1 MNLKTLRDN
10 IIYSSSTF
18 SRNKGE
24 ELFNKGL
31 VNSVKGKRIGE
42 GYHIYGSITNTVGAA
57 ILNSHLNIDVKTSK
71 LISCSCS
78 CLDYEEN
85 SKYNSRYLCEHMVGT
100 VLKFYSLALKKSGGS
115 DKKEKLIKK
124 KEAFFNN
131 FKDESKIKL
140 SLIPKLKYINI
151 NDDGYY
157 HCQLKVTDGI
167 NTALINSIYDFIRE
181 KEEGRGYSFNSKFI
195 YSENNH
201 YFSNNDERV
210 FDFFKEY
217 IDINKLIT
225 NDINALIKG
234 KDIRILKSSIRRFL
248 ELFRGKKV
256 ELSYEHIN
264 GVIEIL
270 EEKVPLDLY
279 GEFNNGEIII
289 SHRKAK
295 AINLNLSKDTILY
308 DGKIYLLTKEQ
319 SKIYVELF
327 NILGSNNK
335 LILKKDNFID
345 AFKVISRLSNKIT
358 FSNSMRNFILEES
371 KTKFNFNRKGR
382 EIFCTYDISALGENI
397 DFKEFK
403 NDVFK
408 GSLKAKKIDM
418 FLEKL
423 KFVKKDDVFS
433 FIGEDEDVYA
443 LLKDGLT
450 SLKEFG
456 EISYSNEFNEIKLFG
471 KNHIYSS
478 IYEDRGHLSL
488 EYSIGNI
495 SENDIGNAIEAL
507 KRGESFYRTSK
518 NSYLDL
524 QDEEVI
530 GFLNLVDLLH
540 DGDNISKVVE
550 IPENKSL
557 YIEGKISKNNLD
569 FIDGREKLL
578 LLNKNI
584 VNEKKEQP
592 KKLNGKLRNYQLVGY
607 NWLVELSNLG
617 LGGILADDMGLGK
630 TIQSISFLL
639 EKEYKK
645 ALIVTPTTLIYNWE
659 EEIKTF
665 APSLKVGIIHGS
677 KDKRHKIFENLS
689 DYNVILTT
697 YGTIKNDIELYKE
710 IYFDAMIIDEGQNI
724 KNHKSQSA
732 KYIKSINAD
741 FKVAL
746 TGTPIENNLMELWS
760 IFDFIMP
767 GYLSTEE
774 KFKDRF
780 INNKDN
786 MEDLKL
792 LISPFILRRMKKD
805 VLKELPEK
813 IDKKFIVEMTPSQS
827 RVYKSYVKEVK
838 EKIKL
843 AKNNNI
849 TLFSYITRLRQLC
862 LDPSLVIDDY
872 EGGSG
877 KIKALMDI
885 LKTNKELGIKT
896 LVFSQ
901 FTSLLTELSK
911 KLEEEEMNVFYLDG
925 GTPAKERIK
934 LVNDFNATELSTVFL
949 ISLKA
954 GGTGLNLTSA
964 SEVIHLDPWWN
975 PAIEDQATDRAYRI
989 GQKNR
994 VEVIKLI
1001 SRGSIEEK
1009 IILLQE
1015 EKRAL
1020 ISNIINDDYVAEN
1033 NLNKISSSELLELLD

>member
-18 SRNKGE
+18 ARNKGE

-31 VNSVKGKRIGE
+31 VNSVKGKKIGE
-42 GYHIYGSITNTVGAA
+42 SYHIYGNITNTVGTA
-57 ILNSHLNIDVKTSK
+57 ILNSHLNIDIKTSK

-85 SKYNSRYLCEHMVGT
+85 SKYNSRYLCEHMIGT
-100 VLKFYSLALKKSGGS
+100 VLKFYNLALKKSGAS
-115 DKKEKLIKK
+115 EKKEKLIKK
-124 KEAFFNN
+124 KQFFFNN
-131 FKDESKIKL
+131 FKEESKTKL

-157 HCQLKVTDGI
+157 NCQLKITDGTNI
-167 NTALINSIYDFIRE
+167 AVIGSVYDFIRE
-181 KEEGRGYSFNSKFI
+181 KEKGRGYSFNSKFI
-195 YSENNH
+195 YSENSH
-201 YFSNNDERV
+201 YFSNDDERV

-217 IDINKLIT
+217 IEINKLIT
-225 NDINALIKG
+225 NDSNTLIKG
-234 KDIRILKSSIRRFL
+234 KEIRILKSSIKRFL
-248 ELFRGKKV
+248 ELFKEKNI
-256 ELSYEHIN
+256 ELNYEHIN
-264 GVIEIL
+264 GNIEIL
-270 EEKVPLDLY
+270 EQKVPLDLY

-289 SHRKAK
+289 SHRKSK
-295 AINLNLSKDTILY
+295 AINLNLAKDAILY
-308 DGKIYLLTKEQ
+308 DGKIYLLSKEQ
-319 SKIYVELF
+319 SKIYIELF
-327 NILGSNNK
+327 NILGSSNK
-335 LILKKDNFID
+335 LILKKDNFKD
-345 AFKVISRLSNKIT
+345 VLKVISKLSNKIT
-358 FSNSMRNFILEES
+358 FSNSMKNFILEEG
-371 KTKFNFNRKGR
+371 KAKFNFNRNDS
-382 EIFCTYDISALGENI
+382 EILCTYNISALEENI
-397 DFKEFK
+397 DFNEFK

-423 KFVKKDDVFS
+423 KFIKKDNVFH
-433 FIGEDEDVYA
+433 FIGNDEDMYN
-443 LLKDGLT
+443 LLKEGFH

-456 EISYSNEFNEIKLFG
+456 EINYSDEFNEIKLFR

-478 IYEDRGHLSL
+478 IYEDRGHLNL
-488 EYSIGNI
+488 EYSIGNM
-495 SENDIGNAIEAL
+495 SDRDIGNAIVAL
-507 KRGESFYRTSK
+507 KRGENFYRTSK

-524 QDEEVI
+524 QDEEVV

-540 DGDNISKVVE
+540 DGDNISKVIE

-557 YIEGKISKNNLD
+557 YIEGKINKNNLD
-569 FIDGREKLL
+569 FIDGKEKLL

-584 VNEKKEQP
+584 VNEEKKQP
-592 KKLNGKLRNYQLVGY
+592 KKLKGKLRNYQLVGY

-665 APSLKVGIIHGS
+665 APSLKVGVIHGS
-677 KDKRHKIFENLS
+677 KEKRHKIFENIS

-710 IYFDAMIIDEGQNI
+710 IHFDAMIIDEGQNI

-732 KYIKSINAD
+732 KNIKSINAD

-774 KFKDRF
+774 KFKERF

-813 IDKKFIVEMTPSQS
+813 IDKKFIVEMTPNQ
-827 RVYKSYVKEVK
+827 RRIYKSYVKEVK

-843 AKNNNI
+843 AKDNNI

-877 KIKALMDI
+877 KIKVLMDK
-885 LKTNKELGIKT
+885 LRTNKEMGIKT

-901 FTSLLTELSK
+901 FTSLLIKLSK
-911 KLEEEEMNVFYLDG
+911 SLEEEEINTFYLDG

-934 LVNDFNATELSTVFL
+934 LVNEFNTTESSTVFL

-1001 SRGSIEEK
+1001 SKGSIEEK

-1020 ISNIINDDYVAEN
+1020 ISNIINDEYVAEN
-1033 NLNKISSSELLELLD
+1033 NLNNISSSELLELLE